1 MKSREPK
8 LGKTL
13 RDDWKNTHL
22 KSSFK
27 KDYSAAEDFFFTN
40 NERARLKQMNSF
52 NRLFFRLAWLLKKL
66 FLKLT
71 PFRRIILLIGTVLII
86 GSRNE
91 NENNLGILGGFIFLF
106 LILLELKD
114 KLIAKTEL
122 EEGRAIQISLMPER
136 VPDIPG
142 WEGWLYTS
150 PANDVGGD
158 LVDFQKLKENSYRIS
173 LGDIS
178 GKGLSAALLM
188 AKLQASIRALVSE
201 YSQMNKM
208 VEKINTIFCNDTPRN
223 TFASLLYFNISS
235 DSGMIKYVNAGHLPP
250 IIVKQNS
257 VNELRK
263 GQPALGLMKDFQYKE
278 ETLSLDRNDIL
289 ISFSD
294 GLTEAENINGEFYG
308 KKRALE
314 LFATQRGKMASNIG
328 ENILSKVKNFIGEAT
343 PHDDISIVVLRKT

>member
-1 MKSREPK
+1 MKSKEPT

-13 RDDWKNTHL
+13 KEDWKNTHL

-27 KDYSAAEDFFFTN
+27 KDYSAAEEFFFTDY
-40 NERARLKQMNSF
+40 ERTRLVQMSSF
-52 NRLFFRLAWLLKKL
+52 NRLFYRLAWLLKKP

-71 PFRRIILLIGTVLII
+71 PFRRLLLLIGTVLIFV
-86 GSRNE
+86 SRSE
-91 NENNLGILGGFIFLF
+91 NENNLGILGGLILVF

-122 EEGRAIQISLMPER
+122 EEGRAIQMSLMPER
-136 VPDIPG
+136 TPSIPG
-142 WEGWLYTS
+142 WEVWLYTN

-158 LVDFQKLKENSYRIS
+158 LVDFQKLAENSYGIS

-188 AKLQASIRALVSE
+188 AKLQSSIRALVFE
-201 YSQMNKM
+201 YSQINIL
-208 VEKINTIFCNDTPRN
+208 VEKINTLFYNDTPQNR
-223 TFASLLYFNISS
+223 FASLIYFKISS
-235 DSGMIKYVNAGHLPP
+235 DSGRIKYVNAGHLPP
-250 IIVKQNS
+250 IILKPNS
-257 VNELRK
+257 FDELQK
-263 GQPALGLMKDFQYKE
+263 GLPALGLMKDFQYQE
-278 ETLSLDRNDIL
+278 EFLNLDRNDII

-314 LFATQRGKMASNIG
+314 LFAKQRGKTASKIG
-328 ENILSKVKNFIGEAT
+328 ENILSDVKNFIGEAT
-343 PHDDISIVVLRKT
+343 PHDDISIIVLRKT

>member
-1 MKSREPK
+1 MNNKEPK

-27 KDYSAAEDFFFTN
+27 KDYGAAEEFFFTDY
-40 NERARLKQMNSF
+40 ERTRLKQMSSF
-52 NRLFFRLAWLLKKL
+52 NRLIYRLAWLLKKL

-71 PFRRIILLIGTVLII
+71 PFRRILLIIGTVLILA
-86 GSRNE
+86 SRNE
-91 NENNLGILGGFIFLF
+91 NENNLGILGGFILVF
-106 LILLELKD
+106 LILIELKD

-122 EEGRAIQISLMPER
+122 EEGRAIQMSLMPER

-142 WEGWLYTS
+142 WEVWLYTS

-158 LVDFQKLKENSYRIS
+158 LVDFQKLEENSYGIS

-201 YSQMNKM
+201 YSQINIM
-208 VEKINTIFCNDTPRN
+208 VEKINAIFYNDTPKN
-223 TFASLLYFNISS
+223 SFASLIYFKISS
-235 DSGMIKYVNAGHLPP
+235 DSRRVKYVNAGHLPP
-250 IIVKQNS
+250 IIVKPNS
-257 VNELRK
+257 LDELQK
-263 GQPALGLMKDFQYKE
+263 GLPALGLMKEFQYKE
-278 ETLSLDRNDIL
+278 ESLNLDRNDIL

-314 LFATQRGKMASNIG
+314 LFAKQRGKTVSNIG
-328 ENILSKVKNFIGEAT
+328 ENILSDVKNFIGEAT
-343 PHDDISIVVLRKT
+343 THDDISIVVLRKI